1 MSLFSLDNILLK
13 EDASDVININ
23 NIGIVDDNIAQ
34 YSFVREGYSFI
45 LDMMKSYH
53 DADKEF
59 YKNILESYD
68 NSDVITESFS
78 DFFNKIKDII
88 KKFIEWVKK
97 VFKEFSIKLHSL
109 FRSESYLKKKKN
121 EFAKFSYEDEFE
133 FNGYKFTHINEP
145 NIPLAAAYDF
155 INDGNGINDY
165 FARYQSNIVT
175 ISRDVGTTG
184 EYADENKRNAEI
196 ANRIN
201 KLLDIE
207 NDLLV
212 DSLDD
217 EYDIFRAQV
226 IGQSDPIDSSDYAN
240 ELFEFFR
247 DGYNSPSSITIDS
260 NFVME
265 ANLRFNTYDK
275 TIKSCE
281 KTKKEIIKD
290 YEKLENA
297 LNKLLTK
304 KKDTTNITVGGTTTI
319 KTDYSYDLKNTTGNT
334 FASNSISKLTSG
346 DIGDR
351 KLYDQ
356 STYDKMDQ
364 YIKHLSA
371 AVTTVCSIHTQALSA
386 KLQAEKD
393 CFIQDKKILYKALA
407 KIEKHKN
414 P

>member
-1 MSLFSLDNILLK
+1 MSLFSLNNILLK
-13 EDASDVININ
+13 EDASDIININ

-155 INDGNGINDY
+155 INTEGENKYFNTYQTKLND
-165 FARYQSNIVT
+165 IT
-175 ISRDVGTTG
+175 DDVGNTG
-184 EYADENKRNAEI
+184 EYADETKRNAEI
-196 ANRIN
+196 TKRIN
-201 KLLDIE
+201 KELDNI
-207 NDLLV
+207 NDEFV

-217 EYDIFRAQV
+217 KYDVFRGVV
-226 IGQSDPIDSSDYAN
+226 IGQQTPIDSSDYAN

-247 DGYNSPSSITIDS
+247 DGYDSPSSITIDS

-265 ANLRFNTYDK
+265 ANMRFNTYDK
-275 TIKSCE
+275 TIKTAE
-281 KTKKEIIKD
+281 KTKNEIIKD

-297 LNKLLTK
+297 LNKLLSKKSDTK
-304 KKDTTNITVGGTTTI
+304 ETGGVKKTV
-319 KTDYSYDLKNTTGNT
+319 YSYDITNT
-334 FASNSISKLTSG
+334 ASNIYASSVISKITKDENSTKREL
-346 DIGDR
+346 I
-351 KLYDQ
+351 DQ

>member
-121 EFAKFSYEDEFE
+121 EFAKFNYEDEFE

-155 INDGNGINDY
+155 INAEEENKYFSTYQTKLNDITT
-165 FARYQSNIVT
+165 N
-175 ISRDVGTTG
+175 VGTTG
-184 EYADENKRNAEI
+184 EYADETKRNAEI
-196 ANRIN
+196 TKRIN
-201 KLLDIE
+201 KELDDI
-207 NDLLV
+207 NDKFV

-217 EYDIFRAQV
+217 RYDIFRGIV
-226 IGQSDPIDSSDYAN
+226 IGQQTPIDSSDYAN

-247 DGYNSPSSITIDS
+247 DGYDSPSSITIDS

-265 ANLRFNTYDK
+265 ANMRFNAYDK
-275 TIKSCE
+275 TIKAAE
-281 KTKKEIIKD
+281 KTKNEIIKD

-297 LNKLLTK
+297 LNKLLSKKSDTK
-304 KKDTTNITVGGTTTI
+304 ELSGVKKTV
-319 KTDYSYDLKNTTGNT
+319 YSYDITNT
-334 FASNSISKLTSG
+334 ASNTYASSVISKITKDENSTKREL
-346 DIGDR
+346 I
-351 KLYDQ
+351 DQ

>member
-1 MSLFSLDNILLK
+1 
-13 EDASDVININ
+13 
-23 NIGIVDDNIAQ
+23 
-34 YSFVREGYSFI
+34 
-45 LDMMKSYH
+45 
-53 DADKEF
+53 
-59 YKNILESYD
+59 
-68 NSDVITESFS
+68 
-78 DFFNKIKDII
+78 
-88 KKFIEWVKK
+88 
-97 VFKEFSIKLHSL
+97 
-109 FRSESYLKKKKN
+109 
-121 EFAKFSYEDEFE
+121 
-133 FNGYKFTHINEP
+133 
-145 NIPLAAAYDF
+145 
-155 INDGNGINDY
+155 
-165 FARYQSNIVT
+165 
-175 ISRDVGTTG
+175 
-184 EYADENKRNAEI
+184 
-196 ANRIN
+196 
-201 KLLDIE
+201 
-207 NDLLV
+207 
-212 DSLDD
+212 
-217 EYDIFRAQV
+217 
-226 IGQSDPIDSSDYAN
+226 
-240 ELFEFFR
+240 
-247 DGYNSPSSITIDS
+247 
-260 NFVME
+260 ME

-281 KTKKEIIKD
+281 KTKNEIIKD

>member
-155 INDGNGINDY
+155 INADGENKY
-165 FARYQSNIVT
+165 FNTYQTKLDT
-175 ISRDVGTTG
+175 ISRTDDITKIS
-184 EYADENKRNAEI
+184 DETKRNAEI
-196 ANRIN
+196 TKRLNKELDTIN
-201 KLLDIE
+201 DE
-207 NDLLV
+207 FV

-217 EYDIFRAQV
+217 KYDVFRGIV
-226 IGQSDPIDSSDYAN
+226 IGQQTPIDSSDYAN

-247 DGYNSPSSITIDS
+247 DGYDSPSSITIDS

-265 ANLRFNTYDK
+265 ANMRFNAYDK
-275 TIKSCE
+275 TIKTAE
-281 KTKKEIIKD
+281 KTKNEIIKD

-297 LNKLLTK
+297 LNKLLSKKSDTK
-304 KKDTTNITVGGTTTI
+304 ELSGGVKKTV
-319 KTDYSYDLKNTTGNT
+319 YSYDITNT
-334 FASNSISKLTSG
+334 ASNTYASSVISKITKDEDSSKREL
-346 DIGDR
+346 I
-351 KLYDQ
+351 DQ